1 MSLSKPM
8 KTSAYRIRRNRFV
21 ESVDAIIDRIERY
34 WPHLLMLAVF
44 VLWAAVMEAD
54 YKELTAADKRATE
67 DAQAQRDEAADWN
80 RHNRVRLVLEGP
92 RESVANM
99 AQQFANLPK

>member
-1 MSLSKPM
+1 MIRKPRQ
-8 KTSAYRIRRNRFV
+8 TRLYTLRRNRMV
-21 ESVDAIIDRIERY
+21 ESVDAIIDRIERH

-99 AQQFANLPK
+99 AQQFANMK

>member
-1 MSLSKPM
+1 MRPTNLSGFKLP
-8 KTSAYRIRRNRFV
+8 TNRL
-21 ESVDAIIDRIERY
+21 ERSVDALIGLIARP
-34 WPHLLMLAVF
+34 WSALLMVAIFAVWAGVMDSDYQELA
-44 VLWAAVMEAD
+44 
-54 YKELTAADKRATE
+54 AADKRDVV
-67 DAQAQRDEAADWN
+67 DAKAARDEAADWN

>member
-1 MSLSKPM
+1 MRPTNL
-8 KTSAYRIRRNRFV
+8 NRFKLPTRRL
-21 ESVDAIIDRIERY
+21 ERSCDALVDFIARH
-34 WPHLLMLAVF
+34 WSALLMVAIFAVWAGVMDSDYQELA
-44 VLWAAVMEAD
+44 
-54 YKELTAADKRATE
+54 AADTRAAE
-67 DAQAQRDEAADWN
+67 DAQAGMKEAADWN

>member
-1 MSLSKPM
+1 MIRKPRS
-8 KTSAYRIRRNRFV
+8 TRLYTLRRPRFV
-21 ESVDAIIDRIERY
+21 ESVDAIIDRIERH

-44 VLWAAVMEAD
+44 VLWAAVMDQD
-54 YKELTAADKRATE
+54 YQELAAADKRAKE

-99 AQQFANLPK
+99 AQQFANMK